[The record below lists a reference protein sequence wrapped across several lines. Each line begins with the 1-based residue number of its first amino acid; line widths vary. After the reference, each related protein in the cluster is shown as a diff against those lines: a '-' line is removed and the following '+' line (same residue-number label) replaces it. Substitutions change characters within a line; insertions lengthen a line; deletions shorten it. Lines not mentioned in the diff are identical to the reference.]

1 MKSAQIEKDRE
12 IRRLEKRFNEEIE
25 EMENLLFEVQQ
36 KLADGTKGP
45 LPEGKY
51 WIFMQREEYDDLVQ
65 RDEKLSKRIT
75 DIEKQLQTTE
85 QQIEEQ
91 SAAIVHSQPIAMVQS
106 VANDNHELG
115 YGYVYYILCVRH
127 DVVTVRMTTVGTN
140 SGDIIYGPYYKKVTI
155 D

>member
-1 MKSAQIEKDRE
+1 MKNAQIEKDRE

-75 DIEKQLQTTE
+75 DIENQLQSTE

-91 SAAIVHSQPIAMVQS
+91 SAAIVHSQPMAMVQS
-106 VANDNHELG
+106 MVNDNHELG
-115 YGYVYYILCVRH
+115 YGYETQLSSLFLTLAFPGYYLIHRKKRVRTVISAH
-127 DVVTVRMTTVGTN
+127 DSN
-140 SGDIIYGPYYKKVTI
+140 H
-155 D
+155 

>member
-1 MKSAQIEKDRE
+1 MKNAQIEKDRE

-75 DIEKQLQTTE
+75 DIENQLQSTE

-91 SAAIVHSQPIAMVQS
+91 SAAIVHSQLMVQTM
-106 VANDNHELG
+106 VNDNHELG
-115 YGYVYYILCVRH
+115 YGYKTQLSSLFL
-127 DVVTVRMTTVGTN
+127 
-140 SGDIIYGPYYKKVTI
+140 SGFSR
-155 D
+155 

>member
-75 DIEKQLQTTE
+75 DIEKQLQSTE

-91 SAAIVHSQPIAMVQS
+91 SAAIVQSQPIAMVQS
-106 VANDNHELG
+106 MVNDNHELG
-115 YGYVYYILCVRH
+115 YGYIGTFLPIGIWYEMIEILIKL
-127 DVVTVRMTTVGTN
+127 
-140 SGDIIYGPYYKKVTI
+140 GDLIKLVKRCYTGNW
-155 D
+155 